1 MRAGAKPG
9 ITGGFGCGVGMG
21 GGGTFLSDRAA
32 LEKLNANSKS
42 PNFFV
47 VFIINILFL
56 MVVML
61 FVRLICRIKRVDSG
75 VTHTVLSLGGYL
87 LLKE

>member
-1 MRAGAKPG
+1 
-9 ITGGFGCGVGMG
+9 MG
-21 GGGTFLSDRAA
+21 GGGDGAFLSDRAA

-56 MVVML
+56 LVVTL
-61 FVRLICRIKRVDSG
+61 FVRLICRIKREDSV
-75 VTHTVLSLGGYL
+75 VTHAVLSLGGYL